1 MQKPLPQVR
10 VYYSSLKNRS
20 QSHNQLIHIFEQRDI
35 PFELIDAFRDKVDS
49 SLLEKDADG
58 NIFFPQIFKFDHDRH
73 QWVFAATMD
82 SIVEWNDAGVLHARL
97 ATKPHPADD
106 DVRFDVS
113 PAVAHDHVPEWRRR
127 ARLSDYM
134 SLIQSD
140 DSNPYEC
147 DETSSIHPTA
157 VEVTLHDEPTAKY
170 SALERSHP
178 PQVAQLEAALDALTG
193 TNLELQARLDALTG
207 KNQELQAQLDEQKR
221 VHVKSEQTL
230 FLEKRRL
237 ETELDEQK
245 RVHVKSEQTLFLEK
259 RRLETELNAL
269 RSKVAELAK
278 TVEQQDGE
286 IKTYDQIVE
295 SSQETIVIHERVKRE
310 LTERIK
316 AHETRI
322 AEMEAKALHLK
333 QQHDHAVDELQEAR
347 ATAVSELESSTA
359 QIQALTER
367 AEAQETRFAE
377 MEAKAADERATA
389 ASELESST
397 AQIQALTRREA
408 SLQQSLVDQAK
419 QIDELKEAVARIR
432 GEPSTSDVQVRV
444 DDLESR
450 RQLLHL
456 CRLQNDK
463 ERILITQLTSLFLP

>member
-237 ETELDEQK
+237 ETEL
-245 RVHVKSEQTLFLEK
+245 
-259 RRLETELNAL
+259 NAL

>member
-20 QSHNQLIHIFEQRDI
+20 QSHNQLVHIFEQRDI

-113 PAVAHDHVPEWRRR
+113 PAVVHDHVPEWRRR

-140 DSNPYEC
+140 DSNPSEC

-157 VEVTLHDEPTAKY
+157 VEVATLHVEPTAKY
-170 SALERSHP
+170 SALERQHP
-178 PQVAQLEAALDALTG
+178 PPVAQLEAALDALTG
-193 TNLELQARLDALTG
+193 TNQELQARLDALSGTNQELQARLDALTG

-237 ETELDEQK
+237 ETEL
-245 RVHVKSEQTLFLEK
+245 
-259 RRLETELNAL
+259 NAL

-278 TVEQQDGE
+278 TVEQQYGE
-286 IKTYDQIVE
+286 INTYDQIVE
-295 SSQETIVIHERVKRE
+295 SSQETIVMHERVKRE

-322 AEMEAKALHLK
+322 AEMEAKAVHLK
-333 QQHDHAVDELQEAR
+333 QQHDQAVDELQQAR

-359 QIQALTER
+359 HIQALTER
-367 AEAQETRFAE
+367 AEAQETRIAE
-377 MEAKAADERATA
+377 MEAKAVDERATA

-419 QIDELKEAVARIR
+419 QIDELKEAVVRIR
-432 GEPSTSDVQVRV
+432 REPSTSDVQVRV